1 LFDDPEAGM
10 DVALGFEDEEGAEA
24 APAAPDEEAPAPAAT
39 PEDLE
44 AFEGDLAQSVEIFAE
59 GGGEGIHE
67 GIQYFLSTMHAAA
80 SLNHQHG
87 SFEFEIPSV
96 GNRRWGPGLKG
107 RWVQAMQRALAEL
120 RRAGSAAP
128 AA

>member
-1 LFDDPEAGM
+1 M
-10 DVALGFEDEEGAEA
+10 DA
-24 APAAPDEEAPAPAAT
+24 APAEPEEETPLAT

-44 AFEGDLAQSVEIFAE
+44 AFEGDLAQSVEIVAE

-120 RRAGSAAP
+120 RRHGSAAP